1 MKKLFLSI
9 IVLGLLLSGNA
20 YANDVAYLEC
30 YKSKNKE
37 KKEIWIIDYKKKIV
51 KEFITAKDFKIT
63 SLEEDLVRAENG
75 FDNIFF
81 NRFSGEMMKMV
92 VINNATDTSK
102 SEYYKCIN
110 KKKMF

>member
-1 MKKLFLSI
+1 MKKLLGI
-9 IVLGLLLSGNA
+9 VVLGLLLSGNA

-30 YKSKNKE
+30 YASKNKE
-37 KKEIWIIDYKKKIV
+37 KKETWIINYKNKIV

-63 SLEEDLVRAENG
+63 SLEEDLIRAENG

-92 VINNATDTSK
+92 VINNTTDTSK